1 MFPIKNQYYLFIEN
15 TTNIDFDFIKIKRKF
30 TIIYRNNKN
39 VENIQKLKK
48 FKNRCKLKGIA
59 FFIANDIKLLTK
71 INADGLYISAHNKS
85 LRVRRSLNKA
95 FKIIG
100 SAHNF
105 KEIIQKKNQKCET
118 IILSR
123 LFETNYKDKKGF
135 LGIVKFNIISNF
147 YKNTLV
153 PLGGIK
159 SKNINRLKLVNSNA
173 FCLLSEI
180 KKKPAITSRLF

>member
-15 TTNIDFDFIKIKRKF
+15 TANIDFDFIKIKRKF

-39 VENIQKLKK
+39 NENIEKLKK
-48 FKNRCKLKGIA
+48 FKNKCKLKGVA
-59 FFIANDIKLLTK
+59 FFVANDVKLLTK

-85 LRVRRSLNKA
+85 LSISRSMNGR

-100 SAHNF
+100 SAHDI
-105 KEIIQKKNQKCET
+105 KEIYQKKSQKCET

-123 LFETNYKDKKGF
+123 LFKTDYKSKTGF
-135 LGIVKFNIISNF
+135 LGIIKFNIICNF
-147 YKNTLV
+147 YKNKLV

-159 SKNINRLKLVNSNA
+159 SKNLNSLKLVNSDA
-173 FCLLSEI
+173 FCLFSEI